1 MNGTAL
7 AAALFAASLL
17 LFAAR
22 PASARDP
29 AAVVSGIQKKY
40 ASINDLK
47 SPFTQVTRIKD
58 LDEEI
63 SSSGNV
69 WFKKPGMMKWQYE
82 EPWKDSIVSDGK
94 KVWYFDSRENQVTEM
109 ELESVWADSLGSYT
123 IISLLEDLDR
133 LFDVRPAVGSAD
145 GRGNVLL
152 DLKQKNRER
161 SKQVTIAVD
170 PETYTL
176 REIIIGDIFGNTT
189 VIKLGT
195 AEVNPGIPDS
205 FFAFR
210 KPKGAGTV
218 TFP

>member
-1 MNGTAL
+1 MSRTAL
-7 AAALFAASLL
+7 AAALLAASLL
-17 LFAAR
+17 LSAQ
-22 PASARDP
+22 PAMTRDP
-29 AAVVSGIQKKY
+29 AAVVSGIRKKY
-40 ASINDLK
+40 ASINDLV
-47 SPFTQVTRIKD
+47 SPFTQETRIKD
-58 LDEEI
+58 FDEKI
-63 SSSGNV
+63 SSSGKV

-82 EPWKDSIVSDGK
+82 EPWKDAIVSDGK

-123 IISLLEDLDR
+123 LISMLEDLDR
-133 LFDVRPAVGSAD
+133 LFDVRTGAGSAD
-145 GRGNVLL
+145 GRGNLLL

-170 PETYTL
+170 PGTYTL

-189 VIKLGT
+189 VIKLGA
-195 AEVNPGIPDS
+195 AEVNLGIPDS

-210 KPKGAGTV
+210 KPKGASTV

>member
-1 MNGTAL
+1 MSRTAL
-7 AAALFAASLL
+7 AAALLAASLL
-17 LFAAR
+17 LSAQ
-22 PASARDP
+22 PAMTRDP
-29 AAVVSGIQKKY
+29 AAVVSGIRKKY
-40 ASINDLK
+40 ASINDLV
-47 SPFTQVTRIKD
+47 SPFTQETRIKD
-58 LDEEI
+58 FDEKI
-63 SSSGNV
+63 SSSGKV

-82 EPWKDSIVSDGK
+82 EPWKDAIVSDGK

-123 IISLLEDLDR
+123 LISMLEDLDR
-133 LFDVRPAVGSAD
+133 LFDVRTGAGSAD
-145 GRGNVLL
+145 GRGNLLL

-170 PETYTL
+170 PKTYTL

-189 VIKLGT
+189 VIKLGA
-195 AEVNPGIPDS
+195 AEVNLGIPDS

-210 KPKGAGTV
+210 KPKGASTV

>member
-1 MNGTAL
+1 MKKIAL
-7 AAALFAASLL
+7 AAALLATFF
-17 LFAAR
+17 LFTAQPAR
-22 PASARDP
+22 TQDP
-29 AAVVSGIQKKY
+29 STVVSGIQKKY

-47 SPFTQVTRIKD
+47 SPFTQETLIKD
-58 LDEEI
+58 LGEKI
-63 SSSGNV
+63 ASSGKV

-82 EPWKDSIVSDGK
+82 EPWKDTIVSDGK

-123 IISLLEDLDR
+123 VISILEDLDR
-133 LFDVRPAVGSAD
+133 LFDVRPGAVSTD

-152 DLKQKNRER
+152 DLKQKNQEQ

-170 PETYTL
+170 PKTYML

-195 AEVNPGIPDS
+195 AEVNLGIPNS
-205 FFAFR
+205 FFAFK
-210 KPKGAGTV
+210 KPKEAGVV